1 MYKYVIE
8 VDKEIEHICDWIK
21 EYFVKNGPNAK
32 AVVGMSGGKDSTIT
46 AALLCKAL
54 GPGRVYGVI
63 MPDGKMADRDLAIEI
78 CDHLGI
84 EYRIVNIHGITS
96 SFYTA
101 FGNHCEE
108 NDRITTNTPARIRM
122 AVLYAVAAEIGG
134 RVANTCNKSEDYVG
148 FSTKYGDLA
157 GDFSVLQDYPVRWV
171 KEIGDS
177 LGLKLQWVRKTPD
190 DGMCGQSDEDKF
202 GFTYET
208 LDACI
213 IDDVVPDYDT
223 YKKIKTMHNNNTHK
237 DAIQL
242 PRPRVK
248 TKHRYGTEYYE
259 KDDIWAF

>member
-54 GPGRVYGVI
+54 GSDRVYGVI
-63 MPDGKMADRDLAIEI
+63 MPDGDMKDKQLAIDI
-78 CDHLGI
+78 CEHFNMNHRVVDIGA
-84 EYRIVNIHGITS
+84 ITS
-96 SFYTA
+96 AFYNA
-101 FGNHCEE
+101 FGNECE
-108 NDRITTNTPARIRM
+108 NNNRITTNTPARIRM

-134 RVANTCNKSEDYVG
+134 RVVNTCNKSEDYVG

-171 KEIGDS
+171 KEIGD
-177 LGLKLQWVRKTPD
+177 GLNVPQRWVYKTPD
-190 DGMCGQSDEDKF
+190 DGMCGLSDEDKF

-208 LDACI
+208 LDAYL
-213 IDDVVPDYDT
+213 IDDVVPDYDV
-223 YKKIKTMHNNNTHK
+223 YKKIQTMHNSNTHK
-237 DAIQL
+237 ECIKL
-242 PRPRVK
+242 PQPRVK
-248 TKHRYGTEYYE
+248 TRHRYGEEYHE
-259 KDDIWAF
+259 CELLIF